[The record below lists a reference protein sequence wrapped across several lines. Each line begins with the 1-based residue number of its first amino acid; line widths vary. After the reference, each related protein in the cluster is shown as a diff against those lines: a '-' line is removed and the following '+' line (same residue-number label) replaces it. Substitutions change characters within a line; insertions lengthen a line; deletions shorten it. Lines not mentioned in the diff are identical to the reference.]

1 MQTFL
6 LFALV
11 LAFCV
16 LCLEVKV
23 FFSKKRKFPE
33 TEIGRSEEMRKRG
46 ITCVRQDE
54 LDRQRRERQLPAS
67 GATPCSGCSLTEICE
82 AKS

>member
-6 LFALV
+6 LFAFV
-11 LAFCV
+11 LAFCM

-23 FFSKKRKFPE
+23 FFSKKRRFPE
-33 TEIGRSEEMRKRG
+33 TDIGRSEEMRKRG

-54 LDRQRRERQLPAS
+54 LDRRSRERRLSAK
-67 GATPCSGCSLTEICE
+67 GYAPCSGCSLTEVCG
-82 AKS
+82 KN